1 MEQIC
6 EGRVAI
12 VTGGGRGLGRTY
24 ALELARRGARVVV
37 NDLGGAPDGTGS
49 DPSVAQVVVD
59 EIRAAGGE
67 AVASPHDVSDSE
79 SATELVRLAVDT
91 FGGLD
96 VLINNAGILRDRTL
110 AGMGDEDWDTTVRV
124 HLRGTFAPSRAAAA
138 YWRDKAKATGAGVD
152 GRLISTTSPVGLYG
166 NFGQTNYIAAKG
178 AIASFTLGAAMEL
191 ARYGV
196 TVNAIAPAA
205 DTRLTEGLMPP
216 EVAARFAPEFV
227 TPVVVWLASP
237 QSAAVTGRVFDV
249 RGNRIALVESWRVG
263 AEVLR
268 DDKPWDAAELGDVVS
283 DLIAKAAPNPDIS
296 GYVQPEQN

>member
-6 EGRVAI
+6 EGRVAV
-12 VTGGGRGLGRTY
+12 VTGGGRGLGRAY

-37 NDLGGAPDGTGS
+37 NDLGGEPDGTGS
-49 DPSVAQVVVD
+49 DPAVAQAVVD

-67 AVASPHDVSDSE
+67 AVASPVDVSDSE
-79 SATELVRLAVDT
+79 AANGLVQLAVET

-96 VLINNAGILRDRTL
+96 ILINNAGILRDRTL
-110 AGMGDEDWDTTVRV
+110 ASMSDDDWDTILRV

-138 YWRDKAKATGAGVD
+138 YWRDRAKQTGAGVD
-152 GRLISTTSPVGLYG
+152 GRLISTSSPVALYG

-205 DTRLTEGLMPP
+205 TTRLTEALMPAEIAP
-216 EVAARFAPEFV
+216 QFDPGFVAPL
-227 TPVVVWLASP
+227 VVWLASP
-237 QSAAVTGRVFDV
+237 RSAGVTGRVFDV

-263 AEVLR
+263 SEVLR
-268 DDKPWDAAELGDVVS
+268 DEPWDAAALDDVVS
-283 DLIAKAAPNPDIS
+283 DLMAKAAPNPDNS
-296 GYVQPEQN
+296 GYVQPDQS